1 MKNLSREQKE
11 VEMLSRNKLL
21 PPLKIESNAKRK
33 SAKPSK
39 NCHDLKNIDL
49 YSGGYIQLKD

>member
-1 MKNLSREQKE
+1 MKNLSHVQKE

-21 PPLKIESNAKRK
+21 PPLKVEGCAKNKPAK
-33 SAKPSK
+33 SSK
-39 NCHDLKNIDL
+39 SGHDLKNIDL